1 MSSTTINHTK
11 FKMFIPYIFSI
22 QVPAFES
29 SDGKCL
35 TDSNAIAYY
44 VANDQL
50 RGKTDFEK
58 AQILQ
63 WLGFADSEILPAS
76 CAWVFP
82 ILGILQYQKSNVDR
96 AKEDL
101 KHAMKALNAHLLT
114 RTYLVGER
122 ISLADIALACTL
134 LQLYTNAFDPEF
146 RKSFQNVNRWFTTL
160 VNQPNFKK
168 VVGDVKLCAKAAEID
183 PKKFQHGQGQFFEY
197 SIIYM
202 FLFLFTFLLLIF
214 EE

>member
-1 MSSTTINHTK
+1 M
-11 FKMFIPYIFSI
+11 
-22 QVPAFES
+22 PAFES
-29 SDGKCL
+29 GDGKCL

-44 VANDQL
+44 VSNDQL

-82 ILGILQYQKSNVDR
+82 ILGILQYNKASVDR
-96 AKEDL
+96 AKEDI
-101 KHAMKALNAHLLT
+101 KTYMKALNTHLLSK
-114 RTYLVGER
+114 TYLVGER
-122 ISLADIALACTL
+122 LSLADISVACTL

-146 RKSFQNVNRWFTTL
+146 RKPFQNVNRWFTTV

-168 VVGDVKLCAKAAEID
+168 VVGEVKLCAKVAEID
-183 PKKFQHGQGQFFEY
+183 PKKFQQMQGKQLTIIINSEQFV
-197 SIIYM
+197 IYC
-202 FLFLFTFLLLIF
+202 LN
-214 EE
+214 

>member
-1 MSSTTINHTK
+1 MCILVSK
-11 FKMFIPYIFSI
+11 VFSIIEIYFI

-58 AQILQ
+58 AQVLQ

-82 ILGILQYQKSNVDR
+82 ILGILQYSKQNVDR
-96 AKEDL
+96 ARDDL
-101 KHAMKALNAHLLT
+101 KIAMKALNNHLLT
-114 RTYLVGER
+114 HTYLVGER
-122 ISLADIALACTL
+122 ISLADIALACTF
-134 LQLYTNAFDPEF
+134 LQLYVNAFDPEF
-146 RKSFQNVNRWFTTL
+146 RKPYQNVNRWFTTV
-160 VNQPNFKK
+160 VNQPHFKN
-168 VVGDVKLCAKAAEID
+168 VVGEVKLCAKVAEID
-183 PKKFQHGQGQFFEY
+183 PKKFQQMQGKF
-197 SIIYM
+197 
-202 FLFLFTFLLLIF
+202 
-214 EE
+214 